1 MFAFVVGFVVF
12 MFILSKVIPSLR
24 YPAIAVKSSSG
35 DTFIVRD
42 LKDKQ
47 SAADQLG
54 KIKDACFKFRDTV
67 YEKYPKDSRAQR
79 LYKNLREDRTVF
91 SESTPDS
98 NFTSHTRNKG
108 DAIIFCLRQ
117 RNTNEELVDYNTMM
131 FVAIHELGHV
141 CSKTVGHN
149 EEFWTN
155 FKWLLQIAEEENFYE
170 PIDYSKMPQE
180 YCGMMITD
188 NPAID

>member
-1 MFAFVVGFVVF
+1 MLWFVIGFVIAIF
-12 MFILSKVIPSLR
+12 LITKFIPSLR
-24 YPAIAVKSSSG
+24 YPMIATRAKNGETYV
-35 DTFIVRD
+35 VRD
-42 LKDKQ
+42 LNDKQ
-47 SAADQLG
+47 EAANQLG
-54 KIKDACFKFRDTV
+54 KIKDACFRFRDVV
-67 YEKYPKDSRAQR
+67 YSKHKSDERAQR
-79 LYKNLREDRTVF
+79 LKQNLTESRTLF

-98 NFTSHTRNKG
+98 NFTSHTKNKG

-117 RNTNEELVDYNTMM
+117 RNDKEELVDYNTMM

-149 EEFWTN
+149 KEFWTN
-155 FKWLLQIAEEENFYE
+155 FKWLLEIAETEGFYKSV
-170 PIDYSKMPQE
+170 DYSKMPQE

>member
-1 MFAFVVGFVVF
+1 MLYFIVGFVIVIF
-12 MFILSKVIPSLR
+12 VLSYIIPALR
-24 YPAIAVKSSSG
+24 YPMIATKSSNG
-35 DTFIVRD
+35 ETYIVRD

-47 SAADQLG
+47 EAADQLG
-54 KIKDACFKFRDTV
+54 KICDACFKFRDVV
-67 YEKYPKDSRAQR
+67 YEKYGSDERAQR
-79 LYKNLREDRTVF
+79 LKKNLQKDNTIF

-98 NFTSHTRNKG
+98 NFTSHTKNKG

-117 RNTNEELVDYNTMM
+117 RNENEELVDFNTMM

-141 CSKTVGHN
+141 CSKTIGHN
-149 EEFWTN
+149 KEFWTN
-155 FKWLLQIAEEENFYE
+155 FRWLLEIAEKEGFYT
-170 PIDYSKMPQE
+170 PIDYSKQPQE

>member
-1 MFAFVVGFVVF
+1 MLYFVIGFVIVMF
-12 MFILSKVIPSLR
+12 MISYILPSLR
-24 YPAIAVKSSSG
+24 YPMIATKSANGESY
-35 DTFIVRD
+35 IVRD

-47 SAADQLG
+47 QAADQLG
-54 KIKDACFKFRDTV
+54 KIKNACFQFRDIV
-67 YEKYPKDSRAQR
+67 YEKHGSDERAQR
-79 LYKNLREDRTVF
+79 LKRNLREDRTIF

-98 NFTSHTRNKG
+98 SFTSHTKNKG

-117 RNTNEELVDYNTMM
+117 RNEKEELVDYNTMM

-149 EEFWTN
+149 KEFWTN
-155 FKWLLQIAEEENFYE
+155 FRWLLEIAEKEGFYT
-170 PIDYSKMPQE
+170 PVDYGKQPQE